1 MYQSEIERLNERIVA
16 LGARVVE
23 LEDKVNFLL
32 LHQSVPYVPVS
43 AEEKAGNEAAVVE
56 LLKKGKNLDA
66 LKLYREKH
74 QVPFDDAKKA
84 LEELRSKFAA

>member
-1 MYQSEIERLNERIVA
+1 MYQREIESLTERVAA

-23 LEDKVNFLL
+23 LEDKVAFLL
-32 LHQSVPYVPVS
+32 LHESVPYVPVS

-56 LLKKGKNLDA
+56 LLKRGKTMDA

-74 QVPFDDAKKA
+74 QVPFDEAKQA
-84 LEELRSKFAA
+84 VEDLRSKFAG

>member
-1 MYQSEIERLNERIVA
+1 MYQTEIEHLNERIAA

-32 LHQSVPYVPVS
+32 LHESVPYVPVS
-43 AEEKAGNEAAVVE
+43 ADEKAGNEAEVVE
-56 LLKKGKNLDA
+56 LLKKGKTMDA

-84 LEELRSKFAA
+84 LEELRAKFAA